1 MSKYLVSIKAEDGTV
16 EKILFNNYKEISEKT
31 GLSVGTITRM
41 MNGVTK
47 YHKKDTKNKLMKYKI
62 KKLAKTNSI
71 DDNNDS
77 NEGIE
82 REAENN
88 KTLVGSHMNNVLIEV
103 TKFNMINTSKMNEQT
118 IQHLRKNLYA
128 VFNTDNCTS
137 FLEHNIHCSD
147 NNDLNSTINDLIL
160 EANKKINGDTI
171 CILICNKKQVV

>member
-1 MSKYLVSIKAEDGTV
+1 
-16 EKILFNNYKEISEKT
+16 
-31 GLSVGTITRM
+31 

-71 DDNNDS
+71 DDNTS
-77 NEGIE
+77 GNEDYEIK
-82 REAENN
+82 AEND
-88 KTLVGSHMNNVLIEV
+88 KALVDSHINNALIEV
-103 TKFNMINTSKMNEQT
+103 TKFNVINTSKINEQT

-128 VFNTDNCTS
+128 VFNTDNCIS
-137 FLEHNIHCSD
+137 FLEHNIHC
-147 NNDLNSTINDLIL
+147 NNGNDLGSTINDLIL